1 MNRSYSKLRHIQ
13 ESNQKLENRLLNEVI
28 REQIE
33 TPLDKQTREGGEL
46 AKTLSNKIVN
56 LFKDAKFWQPYKSV
70 MGDNEEGA
78 LKAYD
83 NWWKT
88 NIEPYLAKT
97 YGEKDLRDANQRI
110 RKALLGN
117 ESSDSVRWFL
127 TISYKVGTKQQFA
140 QHDYEVNTDF

>member
-1 MNRSYSKLRHIQ
+1 MRKIV
-13 ESNQKLENRLLNEVI
+13 RLTERDLSRIVRRVI

-56 LFKDAKFWQPYKSV
+56 LFKDSKFWQPYKSV
-70 MGDNEEGA
+70 MGDNEEVA

-88 NIEPYLAKT
+88 NIEPYLSKT

-117 ESSDSVRWFL
+117 ESSDSVRWF
-127 TISYKVGTKQQFA
+127 IKASYGTGPKKEFV